1 MFGRSWASSGETSET
16 RKNIVNKDR
25 MAMVVLWSWGSN
37 VRRGMQSGK
46 FQNLPLDGI
55 AGRNRGTRKLYQGA
69 IRSKVSVCVTGRREF
84 RTASARGLR
93 SASVFWMTALKSS
106 RASRL

>member
-46 FQNLPLDGI
+46 FQNLPLGGI
-55 AGRNRGTRKLYQGA
+55 EARRSC
-69 IRSKVSVCVTGRREF
+69 IRVL
-84 RTASARGLR
+84 SARR
-93 SASVFWMTALKSS
+93 
-106 RASRL
+106 

>member
-46 FQNLPLDGI
+46 FQNLPLGGI
-55 AGRNRGTRKLYQGA
+55 EARGSC
-69 IRSKVSVCVTGRREF
+69 IRVL
-84 RTASARGLR
+84 SARR
-93 SASVFWMTALKSS
+93 
-106 RASRL
+106 